1 MSFLSTKLV
10 ARMNDINYYSFT
22 QIIVLPIGGEIG
34 PNEIGPYK
42 IGPSNRTYKIGPYK
56 IGPL

>member
-1 MSFLSTKLV
+1 LHTGIIAVVIIYICSLPPPVINKV
-10 ARMNDINYYSFT
+10 A
-22 QIIVLPIGGEIG
+22 GEIG